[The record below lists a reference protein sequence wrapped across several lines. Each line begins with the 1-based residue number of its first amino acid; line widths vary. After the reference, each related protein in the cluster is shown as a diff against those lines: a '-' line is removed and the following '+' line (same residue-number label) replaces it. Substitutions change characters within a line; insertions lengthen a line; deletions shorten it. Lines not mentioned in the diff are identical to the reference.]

1 MVMRYFI
8 LLILSATALADGD
21 PVQSLTEEELQR
33 YQFSHTPQPNLATV
47 KELNVGQQFT
57 LDRKRRELTNLMYR
71 HLGIRRLAGNS
82 DDLKIIQQVIDK
94 KMLTRDKV
102 QAWQSLGIVFGDIL
116 VNELGLR
123 WVSYEDKHGVSKAL
137 RWRNTENYV
146 FPVTVFS
153 KRNRFKEQ
161 LDVNAIYDKL
171 HGEVNAF
178 KLLPAAVAET
188 RSTR

>member
-8 LLILSATALADGD
+8 LLVLSATALADGD

-33 YQFSHTPQPNLATV
+33 YQFSHTPQVSLATV

-57 LDRKRRELTNLMYR
+57 LDRKRRELKNLLYR
-71 HLGIRRLAGNS
+71 HLGIRELAGNS

-94 KMLTRDKV
+94 KILARDEV
-102 QAWQSLGIVFGDIL
+102 LEWQSLGVVFGDIL
-116 VNELGLR
+116 VNEFGLR
-123 WVSYEDKHGVSKAL
+123 WVSYEDELGVSKAL

-161 LDVNAIYDKL
+161 LDVKAIYDKL

-178 KLLPAAVAET
+178 KLLPAPVAAT

>member
-1 MVMRYFI
+1 
-8 LLILSATALADGD
+8 
-21 PVQSLTEEELQR
+21 
-33 YQFSHTPQPNLATV
+33 
-47 KELNVGQQFT
+47 
-57 LDRKRRELTNLMYR
+57 
-71 HLGIRRLAGNS
+71 
-82 DDLKIIQQVIDK
+82 LKIIQQVIGK

-123 WVSYEDKHGVSKAL
+123 WVSYEDKLGVSKAL

-153 KRNRFKEQ
+153 KRNRFKEK